1 MSVPKVCNGFK
12 VLWFQPTV
20 QTGCFLFVATDK
32 ELEFIRDMEL
42 RVQSLCKSPGFPEI
56 MGFRA
61 ISCTSENEGLEA
73 LRRLIV
79 DLIET

>member
-1 MSVPKVCNGFK
+1 MQSLKHFIIILCSSY
-12 VLWFQPTV
+12 
-20 QTGCFLFVATDK
+20 TDK

-56 MGFRA
+56 MGYRA
-61 ISCTSENEGLEA
+61 VSCTTENEGLEA